1 MMGVKEDVLR
11 SLTIELEITEGERF
25 NAVLLQSKVDN
36 AYREVQT
43 ARNYP
48 SSYTEAAIERDMEN
62 YYSQIRAVAQFDYNQ
77 IGAEGQTSFSEDG
90 SSIHY
95 VDRDSLFA
103 GVLPIAK
110 RG

>member
-1 MMGVKEDVLR
+1 MGLKEDVFE
-11 SLTIELEITEGERF
+11 SLKTELEITEGSRF
-25 NAVLLQSKVDN
+25 NEVLLRSKVDN

-43 ARNYP
+43 ARSYP
-48 SSYTEAAIERDMEN
+48 ASYTEAAIERDMEN
-62 YYSQIRAVAQFDYNQ
+62 YYSQVRSVALYDYNA
-77 IGAEGQTSFSEDG
+77 IGSEYQTSFSEDG

-95 VDRDSLFA
+95 ASRDSLFA

>member
-1 MMGVKEDVLR
+1 MGLKEDVFE
-11 SLTIELEITEGERF
+11 SLKTELEITEGSRF
-25 NAVLLQSKVDN
+25 NEVLLRSKVDN

-43 ARNYP
+43 ARSYP
-48 SSYTEAAIERDMEN
+48 ASYTEAAIERDMEN
-62 YYSQIRAVAQFDYNQ
+62 YYTQVRSRALYDYNA
-77 IGAEGQTSFSEDG
+77 IGSEYQTSFSEDG

-95 VDRDSLFA
+95 ASRDSLFA